1 MTMIEGDA
9 RVTIEFQLQT
19 RRRNFQCADSNRV
32 EFTPFITV
40 YTGSTEDEIML
51 ERKAHIDTGYL
62 PERLRVIRVTTI
74 EEVWKL

>member
-1 MTMIEGDA
+1 MIEGDA

-32 EFTPFITV
+32 EYTPFQTV
-40 YTGSTEDEIML
+40 YTTGTEEDVML
-51 ERKAHIDTGYL
+51 ERSSHLESGYL
-62 PERLRVIRVTTI
+62 PINLRVLRVTTI

>member
-1 MTMIEGDA
+1 MVEGDA

-19 RRRNFQCADSNRV
+19 RSKFMDDTDYTSFR
-32 EFTPFITV
+32 TV
-40 YTGSTEDEIML
+40 WASTEDDVMV
-51 ERKAHIDTGYL
+51 ERKRHLDQGFT